1 MSGPGAEHPP
11 ARHLS
16 QFFVLS
22 DGSSYEIS
30 VRGACIHISGTS
42 FEKYDEEGVAKK
54 ENVQGTELDVT
65 YTSALDQEH
74 FKKTGGERKWI
85 LQTAELAMDAVDD
98 EGEEYRWGCEIPATW
113 PASMLPRGAS
123 ERQQAH
129 NQAHN
134 QLPALQAFFQNT
146 VASGILF
153 ETAG

>member
-1 MSGPGAEHPP
+1 MSGPGDENPP
-11 ARHLS
+11 APRLS
-16 QFFVLS
+16 HFFVLS

-30 VRGACIHISGTS
+30 VRGGFIHISGTS
-42 FEKYDEEGVAKK
+42 FEKYEEEGVGKTEK
-54 ENVQGTELDVT
+54 VQGTEITVA
-65 YTSALDQEH
+65 YTSVLDQKH
-74 FKKTGGERKWI
+74 LKDTGGERKYV